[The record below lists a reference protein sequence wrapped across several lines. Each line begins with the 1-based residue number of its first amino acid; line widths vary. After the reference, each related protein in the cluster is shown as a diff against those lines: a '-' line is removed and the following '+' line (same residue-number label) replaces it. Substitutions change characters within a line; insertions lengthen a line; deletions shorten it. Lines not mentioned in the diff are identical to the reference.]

1 MVREL
6 LQPRN
11 EGGSG
16 PTELENRDLVPSLEI
31 LGGILKSPRNR
42 LLSLSFYCS
51 EPWVREGGKRGEW
64 GTVTG

>member
-11 EGGSG
+11 GGESG

-31 LGGILKSPRNR
+31 LGGIHKSPRNR

-51 EPWVREGGKRGEW
+51 KSWERERGVNGVKRW
-64 GTVTG
+64 L

>member
-11 EGGSG
+11 GGESG

-31 LGGILKSPRNR
+31 LGGILKSPRSL
-42 LLSLSFYCS
+42 LLSFSFYCS
-51 EPWVREGGKRGEW
+51 ESWEREGGKWGE
-64 GTVTG
+64 

>member
-6 LQPRN
+6 LQPRD
-11 EGGSG
+11 GGESG
-16 PTELENRDLVPSLEI
+16 PTELENQDLVPSLEI

-51 EPWVREGGKRGEW
+51 ESCVREGVNGVKR
-64 GTVTG
+64 

>member
-11 EGGSG
+11 GGESG
-16 PTELENRDLVPSLEI
+16 PTELGNRDLVPSLEI
-31 LGGILKSPRNR
+31 LGGIHKSPRNR

-51 EPWVREGGKRGEW
+51 ETWVREGGKWGEEV
-64 GTVTG
+64 TVTG

>member
-6 LQPRN
+6 LQPRD
-11 EGGSG
+11 EGESG

-31 LGGILKSPRNR
+31 FGGILKSPRNR

-51 EPWVREGGKRGEW
+51 ESWVRDWGKWSEEV
-64 GTVTG
+64 TVTG

>member
-6 LQPRN
+6 LQPRD
-11 EGGSG
+11 GGESG
-16 PTELENRDLVPSLEI
+16 PTELENRDIVPSLEI

-51 EPWVREGGKRGEW
+51 ESWVREGVNGVKR
-64 GTVTG
+64 

>member
-11 EGGSG
+11 GGEFG

-51 EPWVREGGKRGEW
+51 ESRVRDGEGGVNGVKR
-64 GTVTG
+64 

>member
-6 LQPRN
+6 LQTRN
-11 EGGSG
+11 EGESG

-31 LGGILKSPRNR
+31 LGGILKSLGNH

-51 EPWVREGGKRGEW
+51 ESWVREGVNGVKR
-64 GTVTG
+64 

>member
-11 EGGSG
+11 EGESG

-51 EPWVREGGKRGEW
+51 ESWDTEGGKRGERE
-64 GTVTG
+64 TVTG

>member
-11 EGGSG
+11 GGESG
-16 PTELENRDLVPSLEI
+16 PTELGNRDLVPSLEI
-31 LGGILKSPRNR
+31 LGGILKSPRNH

-51 EPWVREGGKRGEW
+51 ESWVSDGGKWSEEV
-64 GTVTG
+64 TVTG

>member
-6 LQPRN
+6 LQPID
-11 EGGSG
+11 EGESG

-31 LGGILKSPRNR
+31 LGGILKLPRNR

-51 EPWVREGGKRGEW
+51 ESWVREGGKWSEEM
-64 GTVTG
+64 TVTG